1 MYEIGVYIQIA
12 LLIASLTVFIISKV
26 VRENTKLTGGLNPL
40 QMCFLAK
47 GEVSLG
53 DLVMYIPYWQQQGY
67 IDISFDNKKMVL
79 RKINEL
85 SCTCLQSEQIMF
97 QSLFIHADSMIFE
110 LPNKDMVQKLRESKM
125 AIGMEL
131 DTKGQRLFTK
141 ASMVGNGFLHLF
153 LWLSIL
159 TNVIVVAIQ
168 MKLLSFEA
176 ESIGMLLG
184 IIGIAIAVD
193 ATTISALGK
202 ITSADDRMIV
212 NHKTNQLIGILMLV
226 SLNVANLLV
235 LGFVFIYLNTIFV
248 SVLLYCIAYLL
259 MIIMRL
265 FVKKRTNTI
274 NSVNTAIS
282 YENILPDW
290 VKKMDVTDSNKAQ
303 ILDYLVCMKRIW
315 DYEAELKIS
324 LNSLTNL

>member
-1 MYEIGVYIQIA
+1 MYEIGAYIQIA

-125 AIGMEL
+125 P
-131 DTKGQRLFTK
+131 
-141 ASMVGNGFLHLF
+141 
-153 LWLSIL
+153 
-159 TNVIVVAIQ
+159 
-168 MKLLSFEA
+168 
-176 ESIGMLLG
+176 IGMLLG

-235 LGFVFIYLNTIFV
+235 LGFVFIYLNAIFV

>member
-53 DLVMYIPYWQQQGY
+53 DLVMYIPYWQQQRY

-125 AIGMEL
+125 AIGM
-131 DTKGQRLFTK
+131 
-141 ASMVGNGFLHLF
+141 
-153 LWLSIL
+153 
-159 TNVIVVAIQ
+159 
-168 MKLLSFEA
+168 
-176 ESIGMLLG
+176 LLG

-212 NHKTNQLIGILMLV
+212 NHKTNQLLGILMLV

-265 FVKKRTNTI
+265 FVKKKTNTI

-315 DYEAELKIS
+315 DYEVELKIS

>member
-1 MYEIGVYIQIA
+1 MYEIGAYIQIA

-125 AIGMEL
+125 P
-131 DTKGQRLFTK
+131 
-141 ASMVGNGFLHLF
+141 
-153 LWLSIL
+153 
-159 TNVIVVAIQ
+159 
-168 MKLLSFEA
+168 
-176 ESIGMLLG
+176 IGMLLG

-235 LGFVFIYLNTIFV
+235 LGFVFIYLNAIFV

-274 NSVNTAIS
+274 NSVNTAIY